1 MRQFNGV
8 DKTAAQRNHAGDAA
22 NNQRRMGSASGGSR
36 AREGSPASG
45 GSRAREGSPAS
56 GGSPAGEGSPIGAA
70 PASLSSPEGRFLAS
84 AGKPLSRLISDLKD
98 RWAAALVRVRGSA
111 AALEH
116 AAGTAIER
124 RAHHRG
130 GDRPW
135 LLRLT
140 IPLATGAEALTAF
153 VAMEVLVSTAGLAF
167 GLAAMTALVG
177 AGIACII
184 ANRRLHRLA
193 VPASARAAEIA
204 FVVVLT
210 LLRFVSLDVQSSD
223 ALAALGGAAL
233 AALISAVALLVIEEV
248 VVETDTFGVF
258 LSRVR
263 VSLRRRQSARA
274 MSQLAGCQARLDT
287 TGQKFE
293 QHFLDFLLK
302 AEGFPLAEAEQRARA
317 LRTAI
322 CRTDQIGATAGSGS

>member
-22 NNQRRMGSASGGSR
+22 NKQRRMGSASGGSPIGGR
-36 AREGSPASG
+36 SPAS
-45 GSRAREGSPAS
+45 AR
-56 GGSPAGEGSPIGAA
+56 SPIGGG
-70 PASLSSPEGRFLAS
+70 PAGLSSPEGRFLAS

-98 RWAAALVRVRGSA
+98 RWAAALVRVRGTA
-111 AALEH
+111 AALDH
-116 AAGTAIER
+116 AIAVASER

-153 VAMEVLVSTAGLAF
+153 VAMEVLVSTTGLAF

-233 AALISAVALLVIEEV
+233 AALISAVALLAIEEV

-263 VSLRRRQSARA
+263 VSLRRRQSVRA
-274 MSQLAGCQARLDT
+274 MSQLAGCQARMDT

-317 LRTAI
+317 LRIAI
-322 CRTDQIGATAGSGS
+322 CRTDQIGTAAGSGS

>member
-1 MRQFNGV
+1 MRQFNGA
-8 DKTAAQRNHAGDAA
+8 DRAAAHRNHTGDAA
-22 NNQRRMGSASGGSR
+22 DDQRRPGSAGAGRPTSAGR
-36 AREGSPASG
+36 PAS
-45 GSRAREGSPAS
+45 A
-56 GGSPAGEGSPIGAA
+56 GSPIGGG
-70 PASLSSPEGRFLAS
+70 PAGRGSPEGRFLAS
-84 AGKPLSRLISDLKD
+84 AGKPLGRLISDLKD
-98 RWAAALVRVRGSA
+98 RWSAALVRVRSTA
-111 AALEH
+111 AALDQ
-116 AAGTAIER
+116 AIAVASER

-153 VAMEVLVSTAGLAF
+153 VAMEALVSTTGLAF
-167 GLAAMTALVG
+167 GLAVMTALVG
-177 AGIACII
+177 TGVACII
-184 ANRRLHRLA
+184 ANRRLHLLA

-204 FVVVLT
+204 FVATAT

-233 AALISAVALLVIEEV
+233 AALISAVALLAIEEV

-258 LSRVR
+258 LSRTWVW
-263 VSLRRRQSARA
+263 LRRRQSVGA
-274 MSQLAGCQARLDT
+274 MSRLAGCQARLDT
-287 TGQKFE
+287 AGGKFE

-317 LRTAI
+317 LRIAI
-322 CRTDQIGATAGSGS
+322 CRTDQINATAGSDS

>member
-8 DKTAAQRNHAGDAA
+8 DKAEAQRNHAGDAA

-36 AREGSPASG
+36 AKG
-45 GSRAREGSPAS
+45 
-56 GGSPAGEGSPIGAA
+56 GSPIGGGS
-70 PASLSSPEGRFLAS
+70 PTGGDRASLGSPEGRFLAS

-98 RWAAALVRVRGSA
+98 RWAAALVRVRGTA
-111 AALEH
+111 AALDH
-116 AAGTAIER
+116 AIAAASER

-153 VAMEVLVSTAGLAF
+153 VAMEVLVSTTGLAF
-167 GLAAMTALVG
+167 GLAVMTALVG

-210 LLRFVSLDVQSSD
+210 LLRFVSLYTQSTD

-233 AALISAVALLVIEEV
+233 AALISAVALLAIEEV
-248 VVETDTFGVF
+248 VVETDTYGVF

-263 VSLRRRQSARA
+263 VSLRRRRSVRA
-274 MSQLAGCQARLDT
+274 MSQLAGYQARLDT
-287 TGQKFE
+287 TGEKFE

-317 LRTAI
+317 LRIAI
-322 CRTDQIGATAGSGS
+322 CRTDQIGAAAGGGS

>member
-1 MRQFNGV
+1 MVKMMRQFDGV
-8 DKTAAQRNHAGDAA
+8 HRVPAQRNHAGGPADG
-22 NNQRRMGSASGGSR
+22 QRRRGAVGGSSP
-36 AREGSPASG
+36 AGGGSPAS
-45 GSRAREGSPAS
+45 AGSPIS
-56 GGSPAGEGSPIGAA
+56 GGSPAV
-70 PASLSSPEGRFLAS
+70 LSSPEGRFLAS

-98 RWAAALVRVRGSA
+98 RWAAALVRVRGTA
-111 AALEH
+111 AALDH
-116 AAGTAIER
+116 AIAAASER

-153 VAMEVLVSTAGLAF
+153 VAMEVLVSTTGLAF

-233 AALISAVALLVIEEV
+233 AALISAVALLAIEEV

-258 LSRVR
+258 LSRAR
-263 VSLRRRQSARA
+263 VSLRRRQSVRA
-274 MSQLAGCQARLDT
+274 MSQLASCQARLDT

-317 LRTAI
+317 LRIAI

>member
-8 DKTAAQRNHAGDAA
+8 DKARAQRNHAGDAA
-22 NNQRRMGSASGGSR
+22 NSQRRMGSASGGS
-36 AREGSPASG
+36 PAKG
-45 GSRAREGSPAS
+45 
-56 GGSPAGEGSPIGAA
+56 GSPIGGGS
-70 PASLSSPEGRFLAS
+70 PTGGDRASLGSPEGRFLAS

-98 RWAAALVRVRGSA
+98 RWAAALVRVRGTA
-111 AALEH
+111 AALDH
-116 AAGTAIER
+116 AIAAASER

-153 VAMEVLVSTAGLAF
+153 VAMEVLVSTTGLAF
-167 GLAAMTALVG
+167 GLAVMTALVG

-210 LLRFVSLDVQSSD
+210 LLRFVSLYTQSTD

-233 AALISAVALLVIEEV
+233 AALISAVALLAIEEV
-248 VVETDTFGVF
+248 VVETDTYGVF

-263 VSLRRRQSARA
+263 VSLRRRRSVRA
-274 MSQLAGCQARLDT
+274 MSQLAGYQARLDT
-287 TGQKFE
+287 TGEKFE

-317 LRTAI
+317 LRIAI
-322 CRTDQIGATAGSGS
+322 CRTDQIGAAAGGGS

>member
-1 MRQFNGV
+1 MVKMMRQFDGV
-8 DKTAAQRNHAGDAA
+8 HRVPAQRNHAGGPADG
-22 NNQRRMGSASGGSR
+22 QRRRGAVGGSSP
-36 AREGSPASG
+36 AGGGSPAS
-45 GSRAREGSPAS
+45 AGSPIS
-56 GGSPAGEGSPIGAA
+56 GGSPAV
-70 PASLSSPEGRFLAS
+70 LSSPEGRFLAI

-98 RWAAALVRVRGSA
+98 RWAAALVRVRGTA
-111 AALEH
+111 AALDH
-116 AAGTAIER
+116 AIAAASER

-153 VAMEVLVSTAGLAF
+153 VAMEVLVSTTGLAF

-210 LLRFVSLDVQSSD
+210 LLRFVSLDVQSTD

-233 AALISAVALLVIEEV
+233 AALISAVALLAIEEV

-258 LSRVR
+258 LSRAR
-263 VSLRRRQSARA
+263 VSLRRRQSVRA
-274 MSQLAGCQARLDT
+274 MSQLASCQARLDT

-317 LRTAI
+317 LRIAI

>member
-1 MRQFNGV
+1 MVKMMRQFDGV
-8 DKTAAQRNHAGDAA
+8 HRVPAQRNHAGGPADG
-22 NNQRRMGSASGGSR
+22 QRRRGAVGGSSP
-36 AREGSPASG
+36 AGGGSPAS
-45 GSRAREGSPAS
+45 AGSPIS
-56 GGSPAGEGSPIGAA
+56 GGSPAV
-70 PASLSSPEGRFLAS
+70 LSSPEGRFLAI

-98 RWAAALVRVRGSA
+98 RWAAALVRVRGTA
-111 AALEH
+111 AALDH
-116 AAGTAIER
+116 AIAAASER

-153 VAMEVLVSTAGLAF
+153 VAMEVLVSTTGLAF

-233 AALISAVALLVIEEV
+233 AALISAVALLAIEEV

-258 LSRVR
+258 LSRAR
-263 VSLRRRQSARA
+263 VSLRRRQSVHA
-274 MSQLAGCQARLDT
+274 MSQLASCQARLDT

-317 LRTAI
+317 LRIAI

>member
-8 DKTAAQRNHAGDAA
+8 DKIAAQRNHAGDAA
-22 NNQRRMGSASGGSR
+22 NNQRRMGSASGGS
-36 AREGSPASG
+36 PAS
-45 GSRAREGSPAS
+45 A
-56 GGSPAGEGSPIGAA
+56 GSPIGGSSPIGGGWAG
-70 PASLSSPEGRFLAS
+70 LSSPEGRFLAS

-98 RWAAALVRVRGSA
+98 RWAAALVRVRGTA
-111 AALEH
+111 AALDH
-116 AAGTAIER
+116 AIAAASER

-153 VAMEVLVSTAGLAF
+153 VAMEVLVSTTGLAF
-167 GLAAMTALVG
+167 GLAIMTALVG

-204 FVVVLT
+204 FVATAT

-233 AALISAVALLVIEEV
+233 AALISAVALLAIEEV

-263 VSLRRRQSARA
+263 VSLRRRQSVRA
-274 MSQLAGCQARLDT
+274 MSQLAGCQARLDI

-317 LRTAI
+317 LRIAI

>member
-1 MRQFNGV
+1 M
-8 DKTAAQRNHAGDAA
+8 
-22 NNQRRMGSASGGSR
+22 
-36 AREGSPASG
+36 
-45 GSRAREGSPAS
+45 
-56 GGSPAGEGSPIGAA
+56 
-70 PASLSSPEGRFLAS
+70 
-84 AGKPLSRLISDLKD
+84 
-98 RWAAALVRVRGSA
+98 RVRGTA

-116 AAGTAIER
+116 AIATASER

-135 LLRLT
+135 LLRLA
-140 IPLATGAEALTAF
+140 IPLATAAEALTAF
-153 VAMEVLVSTAGLAF
+153 VAMEVLVSTTGLAF

-177 AGIACII
+177 AAIACII

-233 AALISAVALLVIEEV
+233 AALISAVALLAIEEV

-263 VSLRRRQSARA
+263 VSLRRRQSVRA
-274 MSQLAGCQARLDT
+274 MSQLASCQARLDT

-302 AEGFPLAEAEQRARA
+302 AEGFPLAEAEQRASA
-317 LRTAI
+317 LRIAI
-322 CRTDQIGATAGSGS
+322 CRTDQMGAAAGSGS

>member
-1 MRQFNGV
+1 MVKMMRQFDGV
-8 DKTAAQRNHAGDAA
+8 HRVPAQRNHAGGPADG
-22 NNQRRMGSASGGSR
+22 QRRRGAVGGSSP
-36 AREGSPASG
+36 AGGGSPAS
-45 GSRAREGSPAS
+45 AGSPIS
-56 GGSPAGEGSPIGAA
+56 GGSPAV
-70 PASLSSPEGRFLAS
+70 LSSPEGRFLAS

-98 RWAAALVRVRGSA
+98 RWAAALVRVRGTA
-111 AALEH
+111 AALDH
-116 AAGTAIER
+116 AIAAASER

-153 VAMEVLVSTAGLAF
+153 VAMEVLVSTTGLAF

-233 AALISAVALLVIEEV
+233 AALISAVALLAIEEV

-258 LSRVR
+258 LSRAR
-263 VSLRRRQSARA
+263 VSLRRRQSVHA
-274 MSQLAGCQARLDT
+274 MSQLASCQARLDT

-317 LRTAI
+317 LRIAI

>member
-22 NNQRRMGSASGGSR
+22 NNQRRVGSASGGS
-36 AREGSPASG
+36 PAS
-45 GSRAREGSPAS
+45 A
-56 GGSPAGEGSPIGAA
+56 GSPIGGSSPIGGGWAG
-70 PASLSSPEGRFLAS
+70 LSSPEGRFLAS

-98 RWAAALVRVRGSA
+98 RWAAALVRVRGTA
-111 AALEH
+111 AALDH
-116 AAGTAIER
+116 AIAAASER

-153 VAMEVLVSTAGLAF
+153 VAMEVLVSTTGLAF

-204 FVVVLT
+204 FVATAT

-233 AALISAVALLVIEEV
+233 AALISAVALLAIEEV

-263 VSLRRRQSARA
+263 VSLRRRQSVRS
-274 MSQLAGCQARLDT
+274 MSQLASCQARLDI

-302 AEGFPLAEAEQRARA
+302 TEGFPLAEAEQRARA

-322 CRTDQIGATAGSGS
+322 CRTDQIGTIAGSGS

>member
-1 MRQFNGV
+1 
-8 DKTAAQRNHAGDAA
+8 
-22 NNQRRMGSASGGSR
+22 MGSASGGS
-36 AREGSPASG
+36 PAKG
-45 GSRAREGSPAS
+45 
-56 GGSPAGEGSPIGAA
+56 GSPIGGGS
-70 PASLSSPEGRFLAS
+70 PTGGDRASLGSPEGRFLAS

-98 RWAAALVRVRGSA
+98 RWAAALVRVRGTA
-111 AALEH
+111 AALDH
-116 AAGTAIER
+116 AIAAASER

-153 VAMEVLVSTAGLAF
+153 VAMEVLVSTTGLAF
-167 GLAAMTALVG
+167 GLAVMTALVG

-210 LLRFVSLDVQSSD
+210 LLRFVSLYTQSTD

-233 AALISAVALLVIEEV
+233 AALISAVALLAIEEV
-248 VVETDTFGVF
+248 VVETDTYGVF

-263 VSLRRRQSARA
+263 VSLRRRRSVRA
-274 MSQLAGCQARLDT
+274 MSQLAGYQARLDT
-287 TGQKFE
+287 TGEKFE

-317 LRTAI
+317 LRIAI
-322 CRTDQIGATAGSGS
+322 CRTDQIGAAAGGGS

>member
-22 NNQRRMGSASGGSR
+22 DNQRRMGSASGGS
-36 AREGSPASG
+36 PAS
-45 GSRAREGSPAS
+45 
-56 GGSPAGEGSPIGAA
+56 EGSPIGGASPIGGG
-70 PASLSSPEGRFLAS
+70 PAGLSSPEGRFLAS

-98 RWAAALVRVRGSA
+98 RWAAALVRVRGAA
-111 AALEH
+111 AALDH
-116 AAGTAIER
+116 AIAAASER

-140 IPLATGAEALTAF
+140 IPLATAAEALTAF
-153 VAMEVLVSTAGLAF
+153 VAMEVLVSTTGLAF

-193 VPASARAAEIA
+193 VPTFARAAEIA
-204 FVVVLT
+204 FVATAT

-233 AALISAVALLVIEEV
+233 AALISAVALLAIEEV

-263 VSLRRRQSARA
+263 LSLRRRQSVRA
-274 MSQLAGCQARLDT
+274 MSHLAGCQARLDT

-302 AEGFPLAEAEQRARA
+302 AEGFPLTEAEQRARA
-317 LRTAI
+317 LRIAI

>member
-8 DKTAAQRNHAGDAA
+8 DKARAQRNHAGDAA
-22 NNQRRMGSASGGSR
+22 NSQRRMGSASGGS
-36 AREGSPASG
+36 PAKG
-45 GSRAREGSPAS
+45 
-56 GGSPAGEGSPIGAA
+56 GSPIGGGS
-70 PASLSSPEGRFLAS
+70 PTGGDRASLGSPEGRFLAS

-98 RWAAALVRVRGSA
+98 RWAAALVRVRGTA
-111 AALEH
+111 AALDH
-116 AAGTAIER
+116 AIGTASER

-135 LLRLT
+135 LLRLA

-153 VAMEVLVSTAGLAF
+153 VAMEVLVSTTGLAF
-167 GLAAMTALVG
+167 GLAVMTALVG

-210 LLRFVSLDVQSSD
+210 LLRFVSLYTQSTD

-233 AALISAVALLVIEEV
+233 AALISAVALLAIEEV

-263 VSLRRRQSARA
+263 VLLRRRQSVRA
-274 MSQLAGCQARLDT
+274 MSQLASCQARLDT

-317 LRTAI
+317 LRIAI
-322 CRTDQIGATAGSGS
+322 CRTDQMGAADGSGS

>member
-8 DKTAAQRNHAGDAA
+8 DKTAAQRNHAGHAA
-22 NNQRRMGSASGGSR
+22 DHQRRPRSAG
-36 AREGSPASG
+36 AS
-45 GSRAREGSPAS
+45 
-56 GGSPAGEGSPIGAA
+56 SPAGSGGQARGGQA
-70 PASLSSPEGRFLAS
+70 DGGSPEGRFLAT
-84 AGKPLSRLISDLKD
+84 AGKPLSRLVSDLKD
-98 RWAAALVRVRGSA
+98 RWAAALVRVRSTA
-111 AALEH
+111 AALDD
-116 AAGTAIER
+116 AIAVAVER

-167 GLAAMTALVG
+167 GLAVMTALVG
-177 AGIACII
+177 AGIAGII

-193 VPASARAAEIA
+193 VPAFARAAEIA
-204 FVVVLT
+204 FVAVLT

-233 AALISAVALLVIEEV
+233 AALISAVALLAIEEI
-248 VVETDTFGVF
+248 VVETDTFSVF

-263 VSLRRRQSARA
+263 VWLRRRQSVRA
-274 MSQLAGCQARLDT
+274 KSGLASCRARLDT
-287 TGQKFE
+287 AGDKFE

-317 LRTAI
+317 LRIAV
-322 CRTDQIGATAGSGS
+322 CKTDQTGPAAGSES

>member
-8 DKTAAQRNHAGDAA
+8 DKARAQRNHAGDAA
-22 NNQRRMGSASGGSR
+22 NSQRRMGSASGGS
-36 AREGSPASG
+36 PAKG
-45 GSRAREGSPAS
+45 
-56 GGSPAGEGSPIGAA
+56 GSPIGGGS
-70 PASLSSPEGRFLAS
+70 PTGGDRASLGSPEGRFLAS

-98 RWAAALVRVRGSA
+98 RWAAALVRVRGTA
-111 AALEH
+111 AALDH
-116 AAGTAIER
+116 AIAAASER

-153 VAMEVLVSTAGLAF
+153 VAMEVLVSTTGLAF
-167 GLAAMTALVG
+167 GLAVMTALVG

-210 LLRFVSLDVQSSD
+210 LLRFVSLYTQSTD

-233 AALISAVALLVIEEV
+233 AALISAVALLAIEEV
-248 VVETDTFGVF
+248 VVETDTYGVF
-258 LSRVR
+258 LSRVL
-263 VSLRRRQSARA
+263 VSLRRRRSVRA
-274 MSQLAGCQARLDT
+274 MSRLAGYQARLDT
-287 TGQKFE
+287 TGEKFE

-317 LRTAI
+317 LRIAI
-322 CRTDQIGATAGSGS
+322 CRTDQIGAAAGGGS

>member
-1 MRQFNGV
+1 MVKMMRQFDGV
-8 DKTAAQRNHAGDAA
+8 HRVPAQRNHAGGPADG
-22 NNQRRMGSASGGSR
+22 QRRRGAVGGSSP
-36 AREGSPASG
+36 AGGGSPAS
-45 GSRAREGSPAS
+45 AGSPIS
-56 GGSPAGEGSPIGAA
+56 GGSPAV
-70 PASLSSPEGRFLAS
+70 LSSPEGRFLAS

-98 RWAAALVRVRGSA
+98 RWAAALVRVRGTA
-111 AALEH
+111 AALDH
-116 AAGTAIER
+116 AIAAASER

-153 VAMEVLVSTAGLAF
+153 VAMEVLVSTTGLAF

-193 VPASARAAEIA
+193 VPAFARAAEIA
-204 FVVVLT
+204 FVAVLT

-233 AALISAVALLVIEEV
+233 AALISAVALLAIEEV

-263 VSLRRRQSARA
+263 LSLRRRQSVRA

-317 LRTAI
+317 LRIAI
-322 CRTDQIGATAGSGS
+322 CRTDQIGATAGSDS

>member
-8 DKTAAQRNHAGDAA
+8 DKIAAQRNHAGDAA
-22 NNQRRMGSASGGSR
+22 NNQRRMGSASGGSP
-36 AREGSPASG
+36 ASASSPIGGGSPIGANSPAS
-45 GSRAREGSPAS
+45 
-56 GGSPAGEGSPIGAA
+56 EGSPIGGG
-70 PASLSSPEGRFLAS
+70 PVGLSNPEGRFLAS

-98 RWAAALVRVRGSA
+98 RWAAALVRVRGTA
-111 AALEH
+111 AALDH
-116 AAGTAIER
+116 AIAAASER

-153 VAMEVLVSTAGLAF
+153 VAMEVLVSTTGLAF

-204 FVVVLT
+204 FVATAT

-233 AALISAVALLVIEEV
+233 AALISAVALLAIEEV

-263 VSLRRRQSARA
+263 VSLRRRQSVRA
-274 MSQLAGCQARLDT
+274 MSQLAGCQARLDI

-317 LRTAI
+317 LRIAI

>member
-1 MRQFNGV
+1 MVKMMRQFDGV
-8 DKTAAQRNHAGDAA
+8 HRVPAQRNHAGGPADG
-22 NNQRRMGSASGGSR
+22 QRRRGAVGGSSP
-36 AREGSPASG
+36 AGGGSPAS
-45 GSRAREGSPAS
+45 AGSPIS
-56 GGSPAGEGSPIGAA
+56 GGSPAV
-70 PASLSSPEGRFLAS
+70 LSSPEGRFLAS

-98 RWAAALVRVRGSA
+98 RWAAALVRVRGTA
-111 AALEH
+111 AALDH
-116 AAGTAIER
+116 AIAAASER

-153 VAMEVLVSTAGLAF
+153 VAMEVLVSTTGLAF

-233 AALISAVALLVIEEV
+233 AALISAVALLAIEEV

-258 LSRVR
+258 LSRAR
-263 VSLRRRQSARA
+263 VSLRRRQSVRA
-274 MSQLAGCQARLDT
+274 QSQLASCQARLDT

-317 LRTAI
+317 LRIAI

>member
-1 MRQFNGV
+1 MVKMMRQFDGV
-8 DKTAAQRNHAGDAA
+8 HRVPAQRNHAGGPADG
-22 NNQRRMGSASGGSR
+22 QRRRGAVGGSSP
-36 AREGSPASG
+36 AGGGSPAS
-45 GSRAREGSPAS
+45 AGSPIS
-56 GGSPAGEGSPIGAA
+56 GGSPAV
-70 PASLSSPEGRFLAS
+70 LSSPEGRFLAS

-98 RWAAALVRVRGSA
+98 RWAAALVRVRGTA
-111 AALEH
+111 AALDH
-116 AAGTAIER
+116 AIAAASER

-153 VAMEVLVSTAGLAF
+153 VAMEVLVSTTGLAF

-233 AALISAVALLVIEEV
+233 AALISAVALLAIEEV

-258 LSRVR
+258 LSRAR
-263 VSLRRRQSARA
+263 VSLRRRQSVRA
-274 MSQLAGCQARLDT
+274 MSQLGGSQARLDT

-317 LRTAI
+317 LRIAI

>member
-8 DKTAAQRNHAGDAA
+8 DKAAAQRNHAGDAA
-22 NNQRRMGSASGGSR
+22 NNQRRMGSASGGS
-36 AREGSPASG
+36 PAKG
-45 GSRAREGSPAS
+45 GSRAK
-56 GGSPAGEGSPIGAA
+56 GGSPTGGDR
-70 PASLSSPEGRFLAS
+70 ASLGSPEGRFLAS

-98 RWAAALVRVRGSA
+98 RWAAALVRVRGTA
-111 AALEH
+111 AALDH
-116 AAGTAIER
+116 AIAAASER

-153 VAMEVLVSTAGLAF
+153 VAMEVLVSTTGLAF
-167 GLAAMTALVG
+167 GLAVMTALVG

-210 LLRFVSLDVQSSD
+210 LLRFVSLYTQSTD

-233 AALISAVALLVIEEV
+233 AALISAVALLAIEEV
-248 VVETDTFGVF
+248 VVETDTYGVF

-263 VSLRRRQSARA
+263 VSLRRRRSVRA
-274 MSQLAGCQARLDT
+274 MSQLAGYQARLDT
-287 TGQKFE
+287 TGEKFE

-317 LRTAI
+317 LRIAI
-322 CRTDQIGATAGSGS
+322 CRTDQIGAAAGGGS

>member
-8 DKTAAQRNHAGDAA
+8 DKTAGQHNHAGDAA
-22 NNQRRMGSASGGSR
+22 DDQRRVSSAGGGSR
-36 AREGSPASG
+36 EARRGSPASG
-45 GSRAREGSPAS
+45 GG
-56 GGSPAGEGSPIGAA
+56 PAGGG
-70 PASLSSPEGRFLAS
+70 SPEGRFLATS
-84 AGKPLSRLISDLKD
+84 GKPLSRLISDLKE
-98 RWAAALVRVRGSA
+98 RWAAAMVRVTGAA
-111 AALEH
+111 AALDH
-116 AAGTAIER
+116 AITVAAER

-153 VAMEVLVSTAGLAF
+153 VAMEVLVSTTGLAF
-167 GLAAMTALVG
+167 GLAVMTALVG

-193 VPASARAAEIA
+193 APASARTAEVA
-204 FVVVLT
+204 FVAVLT

-233 AALISAVALLVIEEV
+233 AALISAVALLAIEEV

-258 LSRVR
+258 LSRLR
-263 VSLRRRQSARA
+263 VWLRRRQSVRA
-274 MSQLAGCQARLDT
+274 ESGLAGCQARLDT
-287 TGQKFE
+287 AGDKFE

-302 AEGFPLAEAEQRARA
+302 AEGLPLAEAEQRATA
-317 LRTAI
+317 LRVAVCKTNHPGPA
-322 CRTDQIGATAGSGS
+322 AGSES